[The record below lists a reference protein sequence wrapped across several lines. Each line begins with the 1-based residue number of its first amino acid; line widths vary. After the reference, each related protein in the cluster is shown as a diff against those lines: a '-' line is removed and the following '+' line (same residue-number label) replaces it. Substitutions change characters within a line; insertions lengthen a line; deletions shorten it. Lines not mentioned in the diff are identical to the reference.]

1 MKKLFALLLAAVMV
15 CASVSAVAANII
27 NPADV
32 DLSTR
37 AETLG
42 GLSLQVP
49 ACLEEA
55 YREDHDEDGDY
66 FVQYHYS
73 DGGRTCGSI
82 LLYVSPFD
90 GTPGEEKIIVYEA
103 LEDDS
108 AIIFSD
114 VWQSGGHY
122 AGRNQSLDSDL
133 SPNDFFI
140 AFADGYVLYGVLG
153 FFSPDYVLLS
163 SEISKII
170 SESVVPAPES

>member
-1 MKKLFALLLAAVMV
+1 MKKFFPLLLAAVMV

-49 ACLEEA
+49 ACLKETS
-55 YREDHDEDGDY
+55 RGGSDEDGHY
-66 FVQYHYS
+66 FVQYDFS
-73 DGGRTCGSI
+73 DSGKVYGTM
-82 LLYVSPFD
+82 LLYAAPSDF
-90 GTPGEEKIIVYEA
+90 TLNEEKIIVDEA

-108 AIIFSD
+108 AVIFSD

-140 AFADGYVLYGVLG
+140 AFADGCVLYGVLG

-170 SESVVPAPES
+170 SESVVPVPES

>member
-1 MKKLFALLLAAVMV
+1 MKKLFALLLVAAMV
-15 CASVSAVAANII
+15 CASVPGVAANII
-27 NPADV
+27 SPADV

-37 AETLG
+37 SETLG

-49 ACLEEA
+49 ACLEES
-55 YREDHDEDGDY
+55 YREDHDADGHS
-66 FVQYHYS
+66 FVQYDFS
-73 DGGRTCGSI
+73 DGGKVCGTM
-82 LLYVSPFD
+82 LLYAAPSDFTSD
-90 GTPGEEKIIVYEA
+90 EEKIIVDEA

-108 AIIFSD
+108 AVVFSD

-133 SPNDFFI
+133 APNDFFI
-140 AFADGYVLYGVLG
+140 AFADGCVLYGVLG